1 MHTSGVIA
9 TSMTSELQDITIL
22 GSTGSIGTQTLDVVR
37 AHSDR
42 FRVRILTAG
51 RNWRLLADQAREFHP
66 DLVVIADE
74 SAYSDLCDELK
85 DTGTEVSAGT
95 HAIIEGAELLDND
108 IVVGAMVGYSGL
120 IPTLHAIE
128 KGKTIALA
136 NKETLV
142 AGGALVTES
151 CRRTGARLIPVDS
164 EHSAIFQCLQG
175 EDHDAVRKI
184 ILTASGGPFRNT
196 PVQQFPDITP
206 EQALKHPNWDMG
218 AKVTIDSASMMNKG
232 FEMIEARWLF
242 DVKPEDIEVLVH
254 PQSVI
259 HSMVE
264 YRDGSVK
271 AQLGNPDM
279 RMPIRY
285 ALGYPERLESMAP
298 RLSLTDYGALT
309 FERPDMQKFPFLK
322 LAYET
327 IAAGENAP
335 TVLNAA
341 NEVAVKAF
349 LDKKIKFTDMHA
361 LAVETLSKIPNT
373 PIATADDIADTHAR
387 ATAAAVET
395 VDKWTHF

>member
-1 MHTSGVIA
+1 
-9 TSMTSELQDITIL
+9 
-22 GSTGSIGTQTLDVVR
+22 
-37 AHSDR
+37 
-42 FRVRILTAG
+42 
-51 RNWRLLADQAREFHP
+51 
-66 DLVVIADE
+66 
-74 SAYSDLCDELK
+74 
-85 DTGTEVSAGT
+85 
-95 HAIIEGAELLDND
+95 
-108 IVVGAMVGYSGL
+108 
-120 IPTLHAIE
+120 
-128 KGKTIALA
+128 
-136 NKETLV
+136 
-142 AGGALVTES
+142 
-151 CRRTGARLIPVDS
+151 
-164 EHSAIFQCLQG
+164 
-175 EDHDAVRKI
+175 
-184 ILTASGGPFRNT
+184 
-196 PVQQFPDITP
+196 
-206 EQALKHPNWDMG
+206 MG

-298 RLSLTDYGALT
+298 RLSLTDYGTLT
-309 FERPDMQKFPFLK
+309 FERPDIQKFPLLK

-327 IAAGENAP
+327 IAAGGNAP

-341 NEVAVKAF
+341 NEVAVMAF

-373 PIATADDIADTHAR
+373 PIATADDIADAHAR

>member
-1 MHTSGVIA
+1 
-9 TSMTSELQDITIL
+9 MTSELQDITIL

-74 SAYSDLCDELK
+74 SAYPDLCDELK

-151 CRRTGARLIPVDS
+151 CRRTGARLLPVDS

-184 ILTASGGPFRNT
+184 ILTASGGPFRST

-285 ALGYPERLESMAP
+285 ALGYPERLESVAP

-309 FERPDMQKFPFLK
+309 FERPDIQKFPLLK

-327 IAAGENAP
+327 IAAGGNAP